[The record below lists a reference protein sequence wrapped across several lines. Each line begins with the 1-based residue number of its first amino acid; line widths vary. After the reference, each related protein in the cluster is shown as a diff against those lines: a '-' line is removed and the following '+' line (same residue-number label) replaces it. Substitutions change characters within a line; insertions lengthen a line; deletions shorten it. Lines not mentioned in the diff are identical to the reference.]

1 MAKLVIILAVIGL
14 AYWYWSGSQQK
25 STEQL
30 EAERLQDNAV
40 IMQRCINEE
49 QRMQSTGGLAGVG
62 DVGSIGADAERL
74 CAEKNNLYKRDGN
87 WHNKKRD

>member
-14 AYWYWSGSQQK
+14 AYWYWSGPYQK
-25 STEQL
+25 STEAL
-30 EAERLQDNAV
+30 EADRMKDYAV

-49 QRMQSTGGLAGVG
+49 QRMQSTGGLAGLG
-62 DVGSIGADAERL
+62 DVGSAGADAERL

-87 WHNKKRD
+87 WYKKQDR